1 MLTLESMPLEN
12 PTNTNTVGGIYG
24 SETYVQPAPSRVIL
38 GLTKPQSPSISEEIQ
53 PIASQVVS
61 GNIVTIAPPKEP
73 SVIGGAQPTTT
84 IPEIINVIPPK
95 PTGNNLTTGS
105 ATTPVKS
112 ESSLVDT
119 VKTTVSPT
127 QAQGNVANQKN
138 KKKATT
144 NYLLIGGAVVGVYL
158 VYKLLKK

>member
-24 SETYVQPAPSRVIL
+24 SETYVQPAPSRPVL
-38 GLTKPQSPSISEEIQ
+38 GLYEAQLPSISEEIA
-53 PIASQVVS
+53 PPPSLVVS

-73 SVIGGAQPTTT
+73 SVIGSAQPTTIT
-84 IPEIINVIPPK
+84 PEIINVIPPK
-95 PTGNNLTTGS
+95 PTASNLTTGS
-105 ATTPVKS
+105 ATTPIKS
-112 ESSLVDT
+112 ESGLVDT

-127 QAQGNVANQKN
+127 QAQGDVANQKN

-144 NYLLIGGAVVGVYL
+144 NYLLIGGVVVGAYL